1 MIAVEYNIEDSE
13 WLFFLSKRSIN
24 SFVKNIFNEVIN
36 VLEVKIS
43 RGKKVEISIV
53 FTNDK
58 NIKKL
63 NKQFR
68 NINKATNVLS
78 FPIYEKEFFNAI
90 ETENYI
96 VMGDIVLSLETI
108 KKESLEQN
116 KTFINHLTHLII
128 HSILHLFGYDH
139 ISDSDAEKM
148 ENLEIKILKR
158 LNIENPYP

>member
-43 RGKKVEISIV
+43 RGKKIEISIV

-158 LNIENPYP
+158 LNIENPYL